1 MTFRSG
7 LAVSGAMSA
16 WRLARDVELKPVL
29 MHCLLTDRV
38 DRLLLALR
46 QKDHS
51 GALLYPESRSAT
63 ERIFGGH
70 LLEWKTGR
78 RWPGTVSHEVD
89 CHLAVVKFSEELV
102 EPMASAGPKLFDWTG
117 WSSPVL
123 PEDLCLYR
131 QGADWPSLVSVTHER
146 DAWLLAPEKPV
157 SIETEESEF
166 APEELYIP
174 PASEG
179 FIL

>member
-1 MTFRSG
+1 MAFRSG
-7 LAVSGAMSA
+7 FAVPDAIRA
-16 WRLARDVELKPVL
+16 WTLARDVELKPVL
-29 MHCLLTDRV
+29 MHCLLTDHV

-46 QKDHS
+46 QKDSS
-51 GALLYPESRSAT
+51 GALLYPESRPAT
-63 ERIFGGH
+63 ERIFGVH

-89 CHLAVVKFSEELV
+89 CQLALVEFSEELV
-102 EPMASAGPKLFDWTG
+102 EPMCSAGPKLFDWTG
-117 WSSPVL
+117 WPAPVL

-131 QGADWPSLVSVTHER
+131 QGAGWPSLVSVTHER
-146 DAWLLAPEKPV
+146 DAWLLAAEKPK

-166 APEELYIP
+166 APEDLYIP

>member
-1 MTFRSG
+1 MR
-7 LAVSGAMSA
+7 A
-16 WRLARDVELKPVL
+16 WTLARDVELKPIL
-29 MHCLLTDRV
+29 MHCLLIDHV

-46 QKDHS
+46 QDKNGS
-51 GALLYPESRSAT
+51 LLHLGSRPAT
-63 ERIFGGH
+63 ERIFGDRI
-70 LLEWKTGR
+70 LEWRTGR
-78 RWPGTVSHEVD
+78 RWPGTVSTRTD

-102 EPMASAGPKLFDWTG
+102 DPMCSAGPKLFDWTG
-117 WSSPVL
+117 WPAPVL

-131 QGADWPSLVSVTHER
+131 QGAEWPSLVSVTHER
-146 DAWLLAPEKPV
+146 DAWLLAPEKPL